1 MSLIDMHCEYKKC
14 KHAYPITSH
23 YIDDN
28 GDILEANIAQVYPYY
43 YIIDLFSYRTKK
55 PFFH

>member
-14 KHAYPITSH
+14 KHVYPITSH

-28 GDILEANIAQVYPYY
+28 WDILEANIAQSC
-43 YIIDLFSYRTKK
+43 IIKWMDACVLFYTDTAY
-55 PFFH
+55 